1 MRVQRKQ
8 SQEEIVRALQQQVDE
23 LTRANLVLQEEL
35 ARKEQFTAMIAH
47 ELRGPLAPI
56 INYAQMIARS
66 NSRRE
71 TLERGTAIIISQALR
86 LKRLVSDLLDAS
98 YLSTGQFKLVMAEC
112 DIVALIRELAE
123 QLRPVAPYHHIV
135 VDAPETPILGCWDG
149 ERLQQAVG
157 NLLDNAIK
165 YSDEHTT
172 ITVRV
177 SLPAEGVV
185 RVSVHNVG
193 RVIPAAEIN
202 HIFRPYVRLQAAR
215 SRQGSGLGL
224 YITKSIVEA
233 HGGTLRL
240 ERPGSEEQ
248 GTTFSFDLPLPASA

>member
-1 MRVQRKQ
+1 MRAHRKQ
-8 SQEEIVRALQQQVDE
+8 SQEEVVRALQQQVDE
-23 LTRANLVLQEEL
+23 LTRTNMLLQEEL

-56 INYAQMIARS
+56 INYAQMIARP
-66 NSRRE
+66 NCRRE
-71 TLERGTAIIISQALR
+71 TVERGTAIIISQAQR
-86 LKRLVSDLLDAS
+86 LKRLVNDLLDAS
-98 YLSTGQFKLVMAEC
+98 YLSTGQFKLLLAEC
-112 DIVALIRELAE
+112 DIVALIRELVE
-123 QLRPVAPYHHIV
+123 QFRPLAPYHRLEV
-135 VDAPETPILGCWDG
+135 EAPETPLIGRWDG

-177 SLPAEGVV
+177 SQPEEHLV

-202 HIFRPYVRLQAAR
+202 SIFRPYVRLQAAR

-240 ERPGSEEQ
+240 ERPGAEDQ
-248 GTTFSFDLPLPASA
+248 GTTFSFDLPLPS